1 MMDGI
6 RVCYGKEFYD
16 DIEKVKYEGC
26 YYEGK
31 RFGKGVLY
39 DRNGGIEYDGLWKED
54 K

>member
-1 MMDGI
+1 MDGI

-39 DRNGGIEYDGLWKED
+39 DRNGGIRV
-54 K
+54 